1 MNKMDKEQILYAMLK
16 GIELEENYKGN
27 FITAV
32 NEWIKDPEDIHM
44 WMNSLD
50 SALNINQAR
59 KDGLYFESN

>member
-50 SALNINQAR
+50 SEIGRASCR
-59 KDGLYFESN
+59 ERV